1 MSGALAGG
9 VPGLS
14 DRAGSPRAAIR
25 YTERG
30 TPLTR
35 TLISAAFFLP
45 VLAWWPM
52 VLWLFTFDPLNE
64 TPFPEYHANYVA
76 NGPATSLIL
85 IWTLTALMPIYM
97 VLVLAFWS
105 RSVTRAAFAVPIGA
119 VGALGFWGGQVPVLV
134 RSGEFGILNFCS
146 DHMPAFVVLLI
157 VAWSIA
163 RRRQFWWILAVPVI
177 ALLAVNAYEGWA
189 ANPVDTI
196 VNGTGQL
203 LGVPATEVLDPFSP
217 RFRSPFDDVVD
228 IIAGVLTLWLVD
240 AVLRVMA
247 RQGKGDD
254 EPSYGGSSGL
264 FGR

>member
-1 MSGALAGG
+1 MGGALAGS

-25 YTERG
+25 HTERG

-45 VLAWWPM
+45 LLAWWPM
-52 VLWLFTFDPLNE
+52 VLWLFTFDANSDAS
-64 TPFPEYHANYVA
+64 FAEYHAEYVA
-76 NGPATSLIL
+76 NGPTKSLVA
-85 IWTLTALMPIYM
+85 IWVLTAAMPVYM

-105 RSVTRAAFAVPIGA
+105 RSIARAAFAVPMGA
-119 VGALGFWGGQVPVLV
+119 VGALGFWGGQIPVLV
-134 RSGEFGILNFCS
+134 RSGEYEILDFCS

-177 ALLAVNAYEGWA
+177 GLLAVNSYEGWA
-189 ANPVDTI
+189 VSPVDTI
-196 VNGTGQL
+196 VEGVGQG
-203 LGVPATEVLDPFSP
+203 LGVPASPVLDPFSP
-217 RFRSPFDDVVD
+217 RFRSPLGDIVD

-247 RQGKGDD
+247 RQGRD
-254 EPSYGGSSGL
+254 EAGEPA
-264 FGR
+264 RQA